1 MQQIACNKLHMQPRS
16 KEARSVG
23 SILTVYDEDG
33 DGDDACSEIAGD
45 TLVDAVVSQRDV
57 NNRQVADVL

>member
-1 MQQIACNKLHMQPRS
+1 MKPRS